1 MATLSPK
8 LAQAKKVLQAK
19 MAAMPPQAKKA
30 LMQKM
35 QGMVAKTK
43 KK

>member
-1 MATLSPK
+1 MAALPPK
-8 LAQAKKVLQAK
+8 LAQAKKALQAK
-19 MAAMPPQAKKA
+19 MAALPPQAKKA

-35 QGMVAKTK
+35 QSMVAKPK